1 MKPYYD
7 PDSRPQAPPSIEML
21 DEPPIPDNEVPNDAL
36 TNNAKAHK
44 STGTGDQL
52 AYSNRRI
59 SRPHNIYNIERII
72 KTRKR
77 KGRKQFSVKCIG
89 RVTVLST
96 IPGYMRK
103 TLSTSTHNKLTTS
116 RR

>member
-52 AYSNRRI
+52 IAIDASAD
-59 SRPHNIYNIERII
+59 P
-72 KTRKR
+72 
-77 KGRKQFSVKCIG
+77 
-89 RVTVLST
+89 
-96 IPGYMRK
+96 
-103 TLSTSTHNKLTTS
+103 TTYIT
-116 RR
+116 